1 MNGMLKFVI
10 LQFSAIPLN
19 QRGYRDAEPYRVTP
33 MCIARRVIALCVV
46 LRFDM
51 HFLVIKHRL
60 RTFLVV
66 MATR

>member
-51 HFLVIKHRL
+51 HRL